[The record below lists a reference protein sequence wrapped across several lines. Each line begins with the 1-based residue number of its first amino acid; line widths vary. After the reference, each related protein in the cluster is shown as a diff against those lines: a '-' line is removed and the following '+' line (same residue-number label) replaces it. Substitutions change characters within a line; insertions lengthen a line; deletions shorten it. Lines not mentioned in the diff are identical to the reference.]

1 MEKLKVSVC
10 AVVLNEEK
18 TIQALLDSLLNQ
30 TKKPDEIILIDGG
43 SKDKTVKIIKSF
55 QKKYPFIKLFVKK
68 TSIPQARNLAVKK
81 AKGEIILFI
90 DAGCKAKKDWLE
102 KMLNCFQKDK
112 NAMIVAGAYEMKAK
126 TPLQKAFSL
135 FVGVQRQNFKEK
147 NFVPSTR
154 SVAFKKD
161 LWEKLNGFNESL
173 QKAEDTE
180 FFLKAEKIG
189 AKKILCP
196 EAKVIWFEFEN
207 LKLKDM
213 IKKFFSYAKEDA
225 KTLIFWN
232 KNKGIK
238 THNLK
243 VLSIFARYSVC
254 FLIFLNSKILGIL
267 IFLFY
272 LIWAFFKFHYLNLSL
287 KERLSLIVMQII
299 SDFSVMIGFLV
310 GILEKVFKNERT

>member
-1 MEKLKVSVC
+1 
-10 AVVLNEEK
+10 
-18 TIQALLDSLLNQ
+18 
-30 TKKPDEIILIDGG
+30 
-43 SKDKTVKIIKSF
+43 
-55 QKKYPFIKLFVKK
+55 
-68 TSIPQARNLAVKK
+68 
-81 AKGEIILFI
+81 
-90 DAGCKAKKDWLE
+90 
-102 KMLNCFQKDK
+102 
-112 NAMIVAGAYEMKAK
+112 MIVAGAYEMRTK

-161 LWEKLNGFNESL
+161 LWEKLNGFNEAL

-213 IKKFFSYAKEDA
+213 IKRFFSYAKEDA
-225 KTLIFWN
+225 KTLIFWD

-243 VLSIFARYSVC
+243 VLFIFARYLIF
-254 FLIFLNSKILGIL
+254 FLLFLNSKILGSLTFIL
-267 IFLFY
+267 YLALAFLKFPY
-272 LIWAFFKFHYLNLSL
+272 LKLSL
-287 KERLSLIVMQII
+287 EERLSLIVMQII
-299 SDFSVMIGFLV
+299 SDFSVMTGFIV
-310 GILEKVFKNERT
+310 GILEKALTWLH